1 MKRTDWLK
9 EFAVFL
15 WKEIW
20 VDLSEAA
27 SLYDNDVNLVETL
40 RIKKFK
46 KFVEFIDINR
56 EKIKEKNID
65 LGKIYINTLLKENWD
80 LIWLEKE
87 ISEKLIKLFDLKS
100 IDKIQ
105 LLNKFLIER
114 VLEKWFKKTSIA
126 LTLHKIRNLKDHNL
140 TFELIEDFLVNFHRF
155 EIMGTSDEAIE
166 YFYKN
171 N

>member
-1 MKRTDWLK
+1 MERTDWLK
-9 EFAVFL
+9 EFSEFL

-65 LGKIYINTLLKENWD
+65 LEKIYINTLLKENWD

-87 ISEKLIKLFDLKS
+87 ISEKLIKLFNLTS

-114 VLEKWFKKTSIA
+114 VLEKWFKKTSVA
-126 LTLHKIRNLKDHNL
+126 LTLYKIRNLKNHNL

-155 EIMGTSDEAIE
+155 EIINTSDEAIE